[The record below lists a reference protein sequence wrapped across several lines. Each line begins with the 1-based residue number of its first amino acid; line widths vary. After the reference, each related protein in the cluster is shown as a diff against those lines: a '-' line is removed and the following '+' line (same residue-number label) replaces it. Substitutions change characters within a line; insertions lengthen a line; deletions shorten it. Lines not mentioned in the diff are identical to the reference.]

1 MTAVENT
8 SPSQDPNSTDP
19 EGSGEAASTAS
30 PRRIGQRNLL
40 IGVGLGVAIAL
51 IGPRLIGGGPS
62 PATDGPD
69 PTAAPVAAQAVTTA
83 PARSDSVSETLTV
96 TGTVQP
102 ADLLTIT
109 PQVSG
114 LQIRQILVDVG
125 DSVGAGQPL
134 VIFDDAA
141 LQTQIQQ
148 AQAQVDVALA
158 QVEQQRA
165 SLAQAQASLTEAE
178 ANLGRYRSL
187 QDQGAV
193 SAEELDSRTT
203 QTVTARESVRVA
215 DAAIAS
221 AEATV
226 RSRQADVARLQT
238 QLDYTIL
245 RAPTGGIVADR
256 PGSVGDVSSAAD
268 AVITLIQG
276 NQLELAVTVPQAQ
289 LPQVTLGSPAMVT
302 ASTDRRIQIEGAIQT
317 IEPLVDP
324 QTRTA
329 QVIIRL
335 SASEQVRSGMFLSA
349 AIQVGRRT
357 GVTIPASAVLP
368 QPDGSMQVWVL
379 SPENTALAR
388 TVETGV
394 RVANDAIGPARVE
407 IMDGLQP
414 GEQVIVA
421 GAGYVQAGDAVTIS
435 EDF

>member
-1 MTAVENT
+1 M
-8 SPSQDPNSTDP
+8 
-19 EGSGEAASTAS
+19 
-30 PRRIGQRNLL
+30 
-40 IGVGLGVAIAL
+40 GLGLAIAL
-51 IGPRLIGGGPS
+51 IGPRLIGGDPS
-62 PATDGPD
+62 TADEPD
-69 PTAAPVAAQAVTTA
+69 AAAPVAAQAVTVV
-83 PARSDSVSETLTV
+83 PARNDTVAETLTV

-102 ADLLTIT
+102 ADLLALT

-134 VIFDDAA
+134 VVFDDAA
-141 LQTQIQQ
+141 VQAQIQQ
-148 AQAQVDVALA
+148 AQAQIDVARA

-165 SLAQAQASLTEAE
+165 NLAQTEATLAE
-178 ANLGRYRSL
+178 AEVNLNRYQSL
-187 QDQGAV
+187 QSQGAV

-215 DAAIAS
+215 QAAVTS

-226 RSRQADVARLQT
+226 RSRQADVTRLRT
-238 QLDYTIL
+238 QLDYTVL
-245 RAPTGGIVADR
+245 RAPSDGIVAER
-256 PGSVGDVSSAAD
+256 PGSVGDVSSTSNE
-268 AVITLIQG
+268 VITLIQG

-289 LPQVTLGSPAMVT
+289 LPQVTVGAPALVT
-302 ASTDRRIQIEGAIQT
+302 ASTDSRIQVEGAIQA

-335 SASEQVRSGMFLSA
+335 PASEQVRSGMFLTA
-349 AIQVGRRT
+349 AIQVGRRP
-357 GVTIPASAVLP
+357 GVTIPASAVMP

-379 SPENTALAR
+379 SPEQTALAR
-388 TVETGV
+388 AVETGV
-394 RVANDAIGPARVE
+394 RLADDAIGAARVE
-407 IMDGLQP
+407 ILDGLQP

-421 GAGYVQAGDAVTIS
+421 GAGYVQAGDAVTVA